1 MVIPNS
7 KCMPKTI
14 EYIMTKQTDNIFT
27 LKECRI
33 FLLYILNRKIN
44 KACILAKLLTQMFP
58 SYPLLLAISIKLFLN
73 L

>member
-14 EYIMTKQTDNIFT
+14 ECIMTKQTDNIFT

-33 FLLYILNRKIN
+33 FLLYILNRKMNI
-44 KACILAKLLTQMFP
+44 IIHQTQDDAK
-58 SYPLLLAISIKLFLN
+58 KN
-73 L
+73 LKESETYR